1 MRAHTL
7 TDKQI
12 FDKALDG
19 DPSILSDPRV
29 SILRDEFDETTL
41 HYLADKGVKGTL
53 KHPDASK
60 VKNKNGN
67 TPLHWS
73 ARRGIKEAWLHPDF
87 NKVKNNRGETPRDIW
102 IIYDHK
108 PPTCADFINRF

>member
-1 MRAHTL
+1 MLTL
-7 TDKQI
+7 TDYQI
-12 FDKALDG
+12 WIKAGGG

-29 SILRDEFDETTL
+29 STLRDGHGWTPL
-41 HYLADKGVKGTL
+41 HLLASRGVKGTL